1 MTTLTTI
8 LASIES
14 IPETN
19 ENYRAIR
26 EAVRGL
32 KLLMEQND
40 RSEREDRQ

>member
-1 MTTLTTI
+1 MTPLTTI
-8 LASIES
+8 LAGIES

-32 KLLMEQND
+32 KQLIEQ
-40 RSEREDRQ
+40 EEK